1 RIGPGFAAAGTG
13 LNVTTGL
20 TTWAELKSLASPALG
35 RADVVYNK
43 PPQQVVWYFSF
54 LPCLQQIGNPTQ
66 DSSGPTLLNHDLK
79 LDSQQP
85 LNIQSDI
92 PPYRS
97 RLLDLHRSLVE
108 ISSTTGHEA
117 EVGTFLSHY
126 LQSRGFDVKQ
136 QNLSM
141 VEDAQAHSHKP
152 RRFNILARPSTT
164 HSSTTWNPRLLITS
178 HIDVVPPYIPY
189 SIDADPSD
197 VTEETIIRGRGSA
210 DAKGSVASQIIA
222 VEELVHRK
230 LIRPEDVMLL
240 YVVGE
245 EVDGAGM
252 KRFSDFLE
260 DPGKPFHGFESV
272 IFGEPTENKLA
283 CGHKGIIA
291 CTITASGK
299 AGHSGYPWLGE
310 SANEILMRALVRIL
324 DTDLGSS
331 DKFGNTTINVGT
343 LAGGIAF
350 NVIPEFAQSNI
361 SARVAIG
368 PEDSGH
374 VVVRNK
380 IETILAEENA
390 DHLSIECFQT
400 TIVNYGTDIPNL
412 KGNHTRYL
420 YGPGSILVAHSDDE
434 ELTVGDLE
442 SAVKAY
448 QKIILH
454 DLST

>member
-1 RIGPGFAAAGTG
+1 MDTRLLSSLIWLLLLFQATG
-13 LNVTTGL
+13 LQL
-20 TTWAELKSLASPALG
+20 IE
-35 RADVVYNK
+35 D
-43 PPQQVVWYFSF
+43 
-54 LPCLQQIGNPTQ
+54 PTQ
-66 DSSGPTLLNHDLK
+66 HSFGPRSLHHDLK
-79 LDSQQP
+79 LDSQHPLTIQP
-85 LNIQSDI
+85 DS

-108 ISSTTGHEA
+108 ISSTTGQEA

-126 LQSRGFDVKQ
+126 LESHGFDVKQ
-136 QNLSM
+136 QSLS
-141 VEDAQAHSHKP
+141 VREDAQASINKP
-152 RRFNILARPSTT
+152 KRFNILARPSAA

-197 VTEETIIRGRGSA
+197 VTDETIIRGRGSA

-252 KRFSDFLE
+252 KRFSESLE
-260 DPGKPFHGFESV
+260 DPGNPFHGFESV

-291 CTITASGK
+291 CTITATGK
-299 AGHSGYPWLGE
+299 AGHSGYPWSGE
-310 SANEILMRALVRIL
+310 SANEMLMRGLVRIL
-324 DTDLGSS
+324 DADLGSS

-368 PEDSGH
+368 PQDSGH
-374 VVVRNK
+374 IVVRHK
-380 IETILAEENA
+380 IEKILEKENA
-390 DHLSIECFQT
+390 DHLSLECGLGYGVVTCDCNIEGKFPFL
-400 TIVNYGTDIPNL
+400 ILEKLRILILFRIFRFPNNYSQLWHRYPKPQGQPHEISL
-412 KGNHTRYL
+412 WTR
-420 YGPGSILVAHSDDE
+420 
-434 ELTVGDLE
+434 
-442 SAVKAY
+442 
-448 QKIILH
+448 
-454 DLST
+454 

>member
-1 RIGPGFAAAGTG
+1 MDARLIS
-13 LNVTTGL
+13 
-20 TTWAELKSLASPALG
+20 SLIWLLL
-35 RADVVYNK
+35 
-43 PPQQVVWYFSF
+43 SF
-54 LPCLQQIGNPTQ
+54 QATSLQLIKHATQ
-66 DSSGPTLLNHDLK
+66 DSSGPGSLHHDLK
-79 LDSQQP
+79 IDSQQP
-85 LNIQSDI
+85 LSIQSES

-97 RLLDLHRSLVE
+97 RLVDLHRSLVE

-126 LQSRGFDVKQ
+126 LESHGFDVKQ
-136 QNLSM
+136 QSLPM
-141 VEDAQAHSHKP
+141 REDAQASNHKP
-152 RRFNILARPSTT
+152 KRFNIIARPSAA
-164 HSSTTWNPRLLITS
+164 HSSTAWNPRLLITS

-197 VTEETIIRGRGSA
+197 ATDETIIRGRGSA

-230 LIRPEDVMLL
+230 LIHPEDVMLL

-252 KRFSDFLE
+252 KRFSDSLE
-260 DPGKPFHGFESV
+260 DPSKQFHGFESV

-291 CTITASGK
+291 CTITATGK
-299 AGHSGYPWLGE
+299 AGHSGYPWSGE
-310 SANEILMRALVRIL
+310 SANEMLMRALVGIL

-331 DKFGNTTINVGT
+331 DEYGNTTINVGT

-368 PEDSGH
+368 PQDSGH
-374 VVVRNK
+374 IAVRHK
-380 IETILAEENA
+380 IEAILAKENA
-390 DHLSIECFQT
+390 DHLSIKCGLGYGVVTCDCNIEGFQT
-400 TIVNYGTDIPNL
+400 TTVNYGTDIPNL
-412 KGNHTRYL
+412 KGNHRRYL

-434 ELTVGDLE
+434 QLTVGDLE
-442 SAVKAY
+442 TAVEAY